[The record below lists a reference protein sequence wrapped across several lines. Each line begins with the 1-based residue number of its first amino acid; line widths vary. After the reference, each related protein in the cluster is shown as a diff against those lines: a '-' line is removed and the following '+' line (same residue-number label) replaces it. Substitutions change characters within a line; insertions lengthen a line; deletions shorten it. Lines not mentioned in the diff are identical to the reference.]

1 MRGQKGLGF
10 VYLEVGEMWNG
21 KWLKKGVKNPNLPK
35 KRSAVPVP
43 INAVP
48 VQVALCHFLH

>member
-21 KWLKKGVKNPNLPK
+21 KWCKKGVKTPNLPK
-35 KRSAVPVP
+35 KRPAVPVP
-43 INAVP
+43 INAVL
-48 VQVALCHFLH
+48 VQVALCHFLL